1 MVNFAPF
8 LRPHGVNLAFGSSLR
23 DSEYE
28 LLVSNAP
35 PWRKA
40 RSVISS
46 GARTLRLDF
55 PEGSVGLVH
64 RLAAVTPLPG
74 VDPPRK
80 LDVYDF
86 DDALYLGSIS
96 TANRMFRGLK
106 REAARFASYAASAQV
121 VIAGNSHLASHARLW
136 ARSVE
141 VVPSCVDP
149 SKQPT
154 REHGDYAPI
163 TIGWI
168 GSPSTTP
175 YLRRL
180 WSAIEALRRSGVDA
194 RVVTVGAARL
204 PDEPWLEQRP
214 WYLHR
219 EAADLASFDVGVMPL
234 DDDGWA
240 RGKCGYKILQYF
252 AAGLPVVA
260 SPVGIN
266 STLVGD
272 ERGHLAQS
280 QIEWTHALSDLSRN
294 TLARR
299 EAGGA
304 ARRYVERNFSYE
316 RWAPV
321 FADIIN
327 SLGTVS
333 ARA

>member
-8 LRPHGVNLAFGSSLR
+8 LRPHGVNLAFRSSLR
-23 DSEYE
+23 DPEYK
-28 LLVSNAP
+28 LLMSNAR

-40 RSVISS
+40 WPVISS
-46 GARTLRLDF
+46 GARTLRHDF
-55 PEGSVGLVH
+55 SEGSVVLIH
-64 RLAAVTPLPG
+64 RLAGVTPLPR

-96 TANRMFRGLK
+96 STNQMFSGLK
-106 REAARFASYAASAQV
+106 REAARFVSYARSARL
-121 VIAGNSHLASHARLW
+121 VIAGNSLLASHARAW

-149 SKQPT
+149 SRQPT
-154 REHGDYAPI
+154 REHGEYATI

-175 YLRRL
+175 YLRQL
-180 WSAIEALRRSGVDA
+180 WPSVEALRRGGLDA

-204 PDEPWLEQRP
+204 PEESWLEQRP
-214 WYLHR
+214 WDLHR
-219 EAADLASFDVGVMPL
+219 EAADLASFDLGVMPL
-234 DDDGWA
+234 DDDEWA
-240 RGKCGYKILQYF
+240 RGKCGYKLLQYF

-260 SPVGIN
+260 SPVGVN
-266 STLVGD
+266 STLVAD

-280 QIEWTHALSDLSRN
+280 QMEWTQTLGDLCRN
-294 TLARR
+294 APARR
-299 EAGGA
+299 EAGRA
-304 ARRYVERNFSYE
+304 AREYVERNFSYE
-316 RWAPV
+316 RWAPDL
-321 FADIIN
+321 ANMIKT
-327 SLGTVS
+327 LGT